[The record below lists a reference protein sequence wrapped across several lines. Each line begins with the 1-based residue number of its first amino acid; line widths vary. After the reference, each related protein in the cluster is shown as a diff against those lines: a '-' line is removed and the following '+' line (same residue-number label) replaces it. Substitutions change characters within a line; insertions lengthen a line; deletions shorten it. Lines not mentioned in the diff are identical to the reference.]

1 MFILFLSKRY
11 YFSKISVWYSLDV
24 NIMSGRVSVKNT
36 NNYQIFKIFGDFD
49 NLFVYQNKEKICL
62 EINNLKA
69 KDVLFYLSS
78 CDFIDSSGIGL
89 LLGRYNQLKNYG
101 ANLIICGINP
111 NIKKII
117 QISGIAKI
125 IDVYEEI
132 SEKVIQSG
140 VILWIK

>member
-1 MFILFLSKRY
+1 
-11 YFSKISVWYSLDV
+11 
-24 NIMSGRVSVKNT
+24 MSGRVSVKNT
-36 NNYQIFKIFGDFD
+36 NNYQIFKMFGDFD

-69 KDVLFYLSS
+69 KDVLFDLSS

-140 VILWIK
+140 VIL

>member
-1 MFILFLSKRY
+1 
-11 YFSKISVWYSLDV
+11 
-24 NIMSGRVSVKNT
+24 MSGRVSVKNT

-62 EINNLKA
+62 E
-69 KDVLFYLSS
+69 
-78 CDFIDSSGIGL
+78 IDSSGIGL

-140 VILWIK
+140 VIL